1 MRRSVSVKLHD
12 ILIGGSIG
20 TVLALVLVQSIDLIP
35 SVVTGIIL
43 GISVA
48 YASRTVSKSAND

>member
-1 MRRSVSVKLHD
+1 MKLHD
-12 ILIGGSIG
+12 MLTGASIG
-20 TVLALVLVQSIDLIP
+20 TVLALVLARSIDLIP
-35 SVVTGIIL
+35 AVVTGIIL

>member
-1 MRRSVSVKLHD
+1 MKPHD

-20 TVLALVLVQSIDLIP
+20 IVLGIVLAQSIDLIP
-35 SVVTGIIL
+35 AVVTGVIM

-48 YASRTVSKSAND
+48 YASRTVTKQTDN